1 MGAATSVIQ
10 ALSCHD
16 LYKFVLND
24 LQCRSTCGEDCG
36 CECETHAVEDSS
48 REDDYEASTC
58 CGDFTYIKGK
68 TKQE

>member
-1 MGAATSVIQ
+1 MGAALTSIMN
-10 ALSCHD
+10 ALSCKD
-16 LYKFVLND
+16 LYKYVLND
-24 LQCRSTCGEDCG
+24 MSCESECCLGN

-48 REDDYEASTC
+48 REDDYEANTC